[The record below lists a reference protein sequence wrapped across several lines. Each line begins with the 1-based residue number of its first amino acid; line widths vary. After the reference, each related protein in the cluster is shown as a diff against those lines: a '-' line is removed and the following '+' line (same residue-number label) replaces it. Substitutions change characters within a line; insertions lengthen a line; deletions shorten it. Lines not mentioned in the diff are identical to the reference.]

1 MLCFDRNRRFMQ
13 ALWSRIVEIID
24 EIVRINTDNI
34 GNLLDGELFV
44 SFLALRPD
52 GNNVPTLVAL
62 WT

>member
-1 MLCFDRNRRFMQ
+1 MQ
-13 ALWSRIVEIID
+13 VLWSRIVEIID

-44 SFLALRPD
+44 GFLALRPD
-52 GNNVPTLVAL
+52 GNVPTLVAL